1 MHANCRVSVVSPLF
15 KSATDS
21 DAVWERLLPSD
32 YHEIVSDSVSS
43 SELLVSLSKKD
54 LYFHLCHN
62 PILIKKGTMGFTL
75 HGEVDIPIRCGE
87 IDQSQGIKVKIE
99 TKILSPKTTYGV
111 YVVYKFP
118 EFGDGLQRGPI
129 QLSFCFEGRE
139 QEKHTVFVTNMG
151 GPSQDSD
158 DGWMEIEIDEFFNEN
173 GDVERVNWCIFDF
186 LGFNDNGVIIEGIEL
201 RPKNVDTRVL

>member
-1 MHANCRVSVVSPLF
+1 MNITAVLPEECLSQIISLTSPRDAANCKVSVVSPLF

-62 PILIKKGTMGFTL
+62 PILIKKGTMSFALDKESGKKCYMFGVTGL
-75 HGEVDIPIRCGE
+75 YITWR
-87 IDQSQGIKVKIE
+87 GIKVKIE

-151 GPSQDSD
+151 GPISRQ
-158 DGWMEIEIDEFFNEN
+158 
-173 GDVERVNWCIFDF
+173 
-186 LGFNDNGVIIEGIEL
+186 
-201 RPKNVDTRVL
+201 